1 MKAYMYI
8 LLCGNGQY
16 YVGSTKNLDRRL
28 EDHHMGK
35 GSNFTKKHLPLKLM
49 YFEEYDSITLAFR
62 REKQIQNWSH
72 AKKDAL
78 INGNITLLKKL
89 SNG

>member
-8 LLCGNGQY
+8 LLCGNGQF

-28 EDHHMGK
+28 EEHHMGL

-49 YFEEYDSITLAFR
+49 YFEELDSITLAFN
-62 REKQIQNWSH
+62 REKQIQNWSQ
-72 AKKDAL
+72 AKKEAL
-78 INGNITLLKKL
+78 INGDIALLKKL

>member
-1 MKAYMYI
+1 MVNITLEAQKI
-8 LLCGNGQY
+8 LM
-16 YVGSTKNLDRRL
+16 RL